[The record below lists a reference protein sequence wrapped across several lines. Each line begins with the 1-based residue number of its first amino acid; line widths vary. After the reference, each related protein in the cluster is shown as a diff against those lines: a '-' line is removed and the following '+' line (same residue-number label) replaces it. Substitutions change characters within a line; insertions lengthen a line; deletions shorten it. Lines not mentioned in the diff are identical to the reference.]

1 MFKCD
6 DSTFPSGSSCEVFHD
21 AGDARE
27 IQAHKLQ
34 KKCQDAKRLFTTIRR
49 GRNSNNR
56 PDDHSSQFVGCA
68 SMEIARKL
76 SFPPYSRALPQGS
89 HPREVLAPRVEV
101 SCKGGRANLMTQ
113 HIGELN
119 PPVRLMLT
127 PGPSSIDPRVYRAM
141 ATPLVGHMDPWFK
154 GCMDDTQ
161 ILLRQ
166 IFQTENRITMPL
178 SASGSGGIE
187 ASVVNTLE
195 EGDEA
200 IVAVNGIFSERMY
213 EIATRASSKVTKVEA
228 PYGNPVDA
236 EDVRRAGNGKKIKI
250 IGLAQGETSTGVL
263 TGIAAFRKVA
273 DELGALLIVDTVA
286 SLAAVPLHVDRER
299 IDICFSGSQKALS
312 APPGMSPITVS
323 AAAEEVFR
331 KRKTRVQSWYFDLT
345 TAMNYWGKDR
355 LYHHTPPISLIF
367 ALREAMRLVMEE
379 GLEARWERH
388 RVNQLA
394 LIAGLEAMGLK
405 LLVENPADRLP
416 TVTAVMIPSGVDDAK
431 VRNQLLDEFNIEIAG
446 GFGPIKGK
454 IWRVG
459 LMGYCSQKPFVLLFL
474 AALEKCL
481 MDQGFRVPSGA
492 GVGAAVRNY
501 SHAETATAVSR

>member
-1 MFKCD
+1 
-6 DSTFPSGSSCEVFHD
+6 
-21 AGDARE
+21 
-27 IQAHKLQ
+27 
-34 KKCQDAKRLFTTIRR
+34 
-49 GRNSNNR
+49 
-56 PDDHSSQFVGCA
+56 
-68 SMEIARKL
+68 
-76 SFPPYSRALPQGS
+76 
-89 HPREVLAPRVEV
+89 
-101 SCKGGRANLMTQ
+101 MTQ
-113 HIGELN
+113 QIGELN

-127 PGPSSIDPRVYRAM
+127 PGPSSVDPRVYRAL

-154 GCMDDTQ
+154 GCMDETQ

-187 ASVVNTLE
+187 ASVVNVLE

-200 IVAVNGIFSERMY
+200 IVAVNGVFSERMY
-213 EIATRASSKVTKVEA
+213 EIALRASSRVTKVEA
-228 PYGNPVDA
+228 PYGRPVDPG
-236 EDVRRAGNGKKIKI
+236 DIRRSGKGKKIKM

-263 TGIAAFRKVA
+263 TTIDGFRKVA
-273 DELGALLIVDTVA
+273 DELGALLVVDTVA
-286 SLAAVPLHVDRER
+286 SLAAVPLDVDRER
-299 IDICFSGSQKALS
+299 VDVCFSGSQKAVS

-323 AAAEEVFR
+323 PAAEEAFR

-355 LYHHTPPISLIF
+355 LYHHTPPVSLIF
-367 ALREAMRLVMEE
+367 ALREAMRLVVEE
-379 GLEARWERH
+379 GLETRWERH

-405 LLVENPADRLP
+405 LLVEKPSDRLP
-416 TVTAVMIPSGVDDAK
+416 TVTAVMIPSGVDDEK
-431 VRNQLLDEFNIEIAG
+431 LRNQLLDEFNIEIAG

-459 LMGYCSQKPFVLLFL
+459 LMGYSSQKPNVLLFL

-481 MDQGFRVPSGA
+481 IDQGFRVSSGA
-492 GVGAAVRNY
+492 GVGAAVEGY
-501 SHAETATAVSR
+501 THAETPAAVSR

>member
-1 MFKCD
+1 
-6 DSTFPSGSSCEVFHD
+6 
-21 AGDARE
+21 
-27 IQAHKLQ
+27 
-34 KKCQDAKRLFTTIRR
+34 
-49 GRNSNNR
+49 
-56 PDDHSSQFVGCA
+56 
-68 SMEIARKL
+68 
-76 SFPPYSRALPQGS
+76 
-89 HPREVLAPRVEV
+89 
-101 SCKGGRANLMTQ
+101 MTQ
-113 HIGELN
+113 HVGELN

-127 PGPSSIDPRVYRAM
+127 PGPSSVDPRVYRAL

-154 GCMDDTQ
+154 GCMDETQ

-187 ASVVNTLE
+187 ASVVNVLE

-200 IVAVNGIFSERMY
+200 IVAVNGVFSERMY
-213 EIATRASSKVTKVEA
+213 EIATRASSKVTKVDA
-228 PYGNPVDA
+228 PYGKPVDP
-236 EDVRRAGNGKKIKI
+236 DDIRRAGKGKKIKM

-263 TGIAAFRKVA
+263 TKIDGFRKVA
-273 DELGALLIVDTVA
+273 DELGALLVVDTVA
-286 SLAAVPLHVDRER
+286 SLAAVPLDVDRER
-299 IDICFSGSQKALS
+299 VDVCFSGSQKAIS

-331 KRKTRVQSWYFDLT
+331 TRKTRVQSWYFDLT

-367 ALREAMRLVMEE
+367 ALREAMRLVVEE
-379 GLEARWERH
+379 GLETRWDRH

-394 LIAGLEAMGLK
+394 LIGGLEAMGLK
-405 LLVENPADRLP
+405 LLVEKPSDRLP
-416 TVTAVMIPSGVDDAK
+416 TVTAVMIPSGVDDGK
-431 VRNQLLDEFNIEIAG
+431 LRNQLLDEFNIEIAG

-459 LMGYCSQKPFVLLFL
+459 LMGYSSQKPNVLLFL

-481 MDQGFRVPSGA
+481 IDQGFRVSSGA
-492 GVGAAVRNY
+492 GVGAAVESY
-501 SHAETATAVSR
+501 THAETPAAVSR

>member
-1 MFKCD
+1 
-6 DSTFPSGSSCEVFHD
+6 
-21 AGDARE
+21 
-27 IQAHKLQ
+27 
-34 KKCQDAKRLFTTIRR
+34 
-49 GRNSNNR
+49 
-56 PDDHSSQFVGCA
+56 
-68 SMEIARKL
+68 
-76 SFPPYSRALPQGS
+76 
-89 HPREVLAPRVEV
+89 
-101 SCKGGRANLMTQ
+101 MTQ

-195 EGDEA
+195 EGDDA
-200 IVAVNGIFSERMY
+200 IVAVNGVFSERMY
-213 EIATRASSKVTKVEA
+213 EIATRATSKVTKVEA
-228 PYGNPVDA
+228 PYGKPVDA
-236 EDVRRAGNGKKIKI
+236 EDVRRAGKGKKIKI
-250 IGLAQGETSTGVL
+250 IGLAHGETSTGVI
-263 TGIAAFRKVA
+263 TSIAPFRKVA

-286 SLAAVPLHVDRER
+286 SLAAVPIHVDSER
-299 IDICFSGSQKALS
+299 IDVCFSGSQKAIS

-323 AAAEEVFR
+323 PAAEEVFR
-331 KRKTRVQSWYFDLT
+331 NRKTKVQSWYFDLT

-388 RVNQLA
+388 RMNQHA
-394 LIAGLEAMGLK
+394 LIAGLEAMGLQMFAK
-405 LLVENPADRLP
+405 NPADRLP
-416 TVTAVMIPSGVDDAK
+416 TVTAVTIPAGVDDVK

-446 GFGPIKGK
+446 GFGKVKGQ

-481 MDQGFRVPSGA
+481 LDQGFRVPSGA
-492 GVGAAVRNY
+492 GVGAAVKNY
-501 SHAETATAVSR
+501 SQVETAAAVSR